1 MDEKEKAINVLYD
14 LLNNPPPDVD
24 LTLVGGSALILW
36 TNLYREAYPE
46 NFEANRIAGTQDID
60 FITYKDDVLKCH
72 EYWGGNLIVPG
83 MDHATPELAILCVNP
98 ESKDESV
105 QIDFLMDLVGISRDK
120 SLKGREHIMGFGDN
134 ENIYFLS
141 EIMTLMNRVMNTLLL
156 TRYQNTHAFDQIY
169 NAMAVVKSAIM
180 AKLDTNDAQGASR
193 LAYRVLDMAR
203 TRRIGVSLFVKFG
216 IDLLDA
222 VIINDDRHVEGFTN
236 IAQPKLLHQLHERRK
251 SRVSHLR
258 RRGYPEETWWP
269 NT

>member
-1 MDEKEKAINVLYD
+1 MDENEKAINILYS
-14 LLNNPPPDVD
+14 LLKNPPPDVD

-36 TNLYREAYPE
+36 TNLYRESYPE
-46 NFEANRIAGTQDID
+46 NFEANRIAGTSDID
-60 FITYKDDVLKCH
+60 FITLKNNVHKCH
-72 EYWGGNLIVPG
+72 EYWGGELIVPG
-83 MDHATPELAILCVNP
+83 MDHATPELAILCINP
-98 ESKDESV
+98 ESEDENI
-105 QIDFLMDLVGISRDK
+105 QIDFLMDLVGISKDK
-120 SLKGREHIMGFGDN
+120 SLKGRELILGFGDN

-180 AKLDTNDAQGASR
+180 AKLDTSDAQGASR

-222 VIINDDRHVEGFTN
+222 VVINDDRHVEGFTD
-236 IAQPKLLHQLHERRK
+236 IAQPKLLNQMLERRK
-251 SRVSHLR
+251 SRIAHLM
-258 RRGYPEETWWP
+258 RRGYPEETWWS